1 MSMEGTTEI
10 ATTTTGTESSASRF
24 PGNGTV
30 ILSPALA
37 PLSVAPPVEGT
48 KRGVSLS
55 LDIGVG
61 VTGGDVDTM
70 M

>member
-1 MSMEGTTEI
+1 MSMEGMREI

-24 PGNGTV
+24 PANGTV

-37 PLSVAPPVEGT
+37 PVSVAAPVDGT

-55 LDIGVG
+55 LDVGIG
-61 VTGGDVDTM
+61 VTGDTVDTVM
-70 M
+70 